1 MAQVYDDEDDAAT
14 WSRYFWIHRKYGVDI
29 FGVHKA
35 MIFEI
40 MQHQFVNIV
49 ELERNW
55 SMVYLLCIRLM
66 MTLCFSIT
74 EVLTGRRNLVYL

>member
-1 MAQVYDDEDDAAT
+1 ME
-14 WSRYFWIHRKYGVDI
+14 SIFWIHRKYGVNI

-66 MTLCFSIT
+66 MTLFFSIT
-74 EVLTGRRNLVYL
+74 EVLTGRRNLVYLYLGYINNLAE

>member
-1 MAQVYDDEDDAAT
+1 MEAAGIFLDERRDDFLMFLKRLLYHGA
-14 WSRYFWIHRKYGVDI
+14 DI

-55 SMVYLLCIRLM
+55 SMVYLLCI
-66 MTLCFSIT
+66 
-74 EVLTGRRNLVYL
+74 